1 MKQKIAIIGAGG
13 LGREVLALLRSL
25 PEQFEVMGFFDD
37 VVPKGQRMMDVPVLG
52 HVKNINTESVAAVI
66 AIGDPLVK
74 EKIAASITN
83 PGITFPVIIHPA
95 AIIGDTQ
102 SVKIGAGSIL
112 TAGTNL
118 TVDIIIG
125 KHVLIN
131 LNTTIGHNVRIG
143 DFTSVMPGVNLAGEV
158 QLGTGVLIGSG
169 ANVINK
175 VTIGDKAKIGSGAVV
190 IRDIPARATAVGVP
204 ANVIK

>member
-13 LGREVLALLRSL
+13 LGREVLALLRAL

-37 VVPKGQRMMDVPVLG
+37 VVSKGQRIMDVPVLG
-52 HVKNINTESVAAVI
+52 PVKNINTESVAAVI
-66 AIGDPLVK
+66 AIGNPQIK
-74 EKIAASITN
+74 EKIAASLVN
-83 PGITFPVIIHPA
+83 SGVTFPVIIHPT
-95 AIIGDTQ
+95 AIIGDRE
-102 SVKIGAGSIL
+102 SVRIGAGSIL

-118 TVDIIIG
+118 TIDIVIG

-143 DFTSVMPGVNLAGEV
+143 DYTSVMPGVNLAGEV
-158 QLGTGVLIGSG
+158 QLGAGVLIGSG

-175 VTIGDKAKIGSGAVV
+175 VTIGEKAKIGSGAVV
-190 IRDIPARATAVGVP
+190 IRDIPAGVTAVGVP